1 MKMLDNMVVMN
12 VAIYDKASDKK
23 VNEFNFDITLD
34 DTMINALSEGCKE
47 AERVISEYF
56 KTGEFFKEYGNLNKF
71 EYDILTQTIR

>member
-23 VNEFNFDITLD
+23 VEEFNFDITLD

-47 AERVISEYF
+47 AEKVISEYF
-56 KTGEFFKEYGNLNKF
+56 KTSEFFKAYGNLNKF